1 MKKICIS
8 KDWKLTA
15 PNFKGNVDLPNDYAI
30 NQPRSIDAPGGA
42 GNGFFQGGK
51 GVYKKYFK
59 IDNENSHY
67 ILDIDGAYMC
77 TSVNFNEQLMVMH
90 PHGYTPLLVDLTDK
104 IRFGKINRLEIT
116 TNALQPSTRWYSGA
130 GIYRDVYLWKGG
142 DIRLEPRDVFVTTP
156 NTDKIS
162 VHYEISSDR
171 DADIILKTEVFDGN
185 IPVLSKS
192 ITVKVKK
199 SQKTKMNVDFDFP
212 NAKLWDLENPYLYK
226 LKSTIIEDKEI
237 IDTDTRKF
245 GIRTISAD
253 VNNGLLLNGK
263 AIKLRGGCIH
273 HDHGVLGAADYPAA
287 CLRKLTLL
295 KNAGFNAIR
304 TAHNPPSEQLLS
316 MCDEMGIV
324 VMDEA
329 FDCWRI
335 PKGGTYNY
343 HMWFDGWWDKDIEY
357 MVKRDRNHPCVFS
370 YSIGNEIPESDGV
383 SDGAEWSKKLSN
395 EIRKYDDTRFVTS
408 ATFMIKVEVDK
419 EAPIEYSE
427 DIKNELMAGTY
438 EGWEKRSEA
447 YFEPLD
453 ICGYNYMYWYYE
465 QGHTVHPDR
474 VIWGSETQA
483 LNFYDS
489 WNLTLK
495 NNYVIGDFTWTAF
508 DNIGEAGT
516 GRFCWERDGK
526 IDGISLAE
534 YPWRTCYQG
543 DFDLCGFR
551 RPQSYFREAVWKNN
565 ILSPIFTTHPEH
577 YGEGFS
583 GTGWHWYDVHEN
595 WSFEDRYIGKPVKCE
610 VYTDADSVVWYLNG
624 EEIGVSKPNK
634 AIATIDIPYEK
645 GELCAISYKD
655 RKKIGTSVLNTVGVS
670 YALEINAEKSSFF
683 ADGRDL
689 CYFVVS
695 VVDEQGKQITHADNL
710 IECSISGGELL
721 GIFSG
726 NPANE
731 DEYGSNFCHLFE
743 GKALAIV
750 KTKTAG
756 ELVLEI
762 KSDGLT
768 PATAKVEAL
777 LRKD

>member
-1 MKKICIS
+1 M
-8 KDWKLTA
+8 
-15 PNFKGNVDLPNDYAI
+15 
-30 NQPRSIDAPGGA
+30 
-42 GNGFFQGGK
+42 
-51 GVYKKYFK
+51 
-59 IDNENSHY
+59 
-67 ILDIDGAYMC
+67 
-77 TSVNFNEQLMVMH
+77 
-90 PHGYTPLLVDLTDK
+90 
-104 IRFGKINRLEIT
+104 
-116 TNALQPSTRWYSGA
+116 
-130 GIYRDVYLWKGG
+130 
-142 DIRLEPRDVFVTTP
+142 
-156 NTDKIS
+156 
-162 VHYEISSDR
+162 
-171 DADIILKTEVFDGN
+171 
-185 IPVLSKS
+185 
-192 ITVKVKK
+192 
-199 SQKTKMNVDFDFP
+199 
-212 NAKLWDLENPYLYK
+212 
-226 LKSTIIEDKEI
+226 
-237 IDTDTRKF
+237 
-245 GIRTISAD
+245 
-253 VNNGLLLNGK
+253 
-263 AIKLRGGCIH
+263 
-273 HDHGVLGAADYPAA
+273 
-287 CLRKLTLL
+287 
-295 KNAGFNAIR
+295 
-304 TAHNPPSEQLLS
+304 
-316 MCDEMGIV
+316 
-324 VMDEA
+324 
-329 FDCWRI
+329 
-335 PKGGTYNY
+335 
-343 HMWFDGWWDKDIEY
+343 
-357 MVKRDRNHPCVFS
+357 
-370 YSIGNEIPESDGV
+370 
-383 SDGAEWSKKLSN
+383 
-395 EIRKYDDTRFVTS
+395 
-408 ATFMIKVEVDK
+408 
-419 EAPIEYSE
+419 
-427 DIKNELMAGTY
+427 
-438 EGWEKRSEA
+438 
-447 YFEPLD
+447 
-453 ICGYNYMYWYYE
+453 
-465 QGHTVHPDR
+465 
-474 VIWGSETQA
+474 
-483 LNFYDS
+483 
-489 WNLTLK
+489 
-495 NNYVIGDFTWTAF
+495 IGDFTWTAF

-516 GRFCWERDGK
+516 GRSCWERDGK
-526 IDGISLAE
+526 IDGISLAQ

-595 WSFEDRYIGKPVKCE
+595 WSFEDRYKGKPVKCE

-695 VVDEQGKQITHADNL
+695 VVDEKGKRITNADNL

-762 KSDGLT
+762 KSEGLT